1 MARRNNYG
9 DISEEQYLTA
19 LAWLEGGGTKK
30 GACDILKVSNNKTME
45 RLLDEYQEDK
55 IRDKELRAR
64 KRSQPVTTSE
74 LVEIIKDYLNGY
86 SLEALSASYYRS
98 VDMIKHQLY
107 KHGAMLRTNAKVDPL
122 NPPPMPDQCFEYNM
136 FTEGQYVWSSK
147 HGCIAQ
153 IKSKYKNAWRVEI
166 MSEGRQE
173 QSYVAEHELGS
184 LEHLERLGVD
194 LSSMTD
200 YLDAAEVKA
209 SIYKTMREANKNARK
224 TSNER

>member
-9 DISEEQYLTA
+9 DITEEQYLKA
-19 LAWLEGGGTKK
+19 IAWLEAGGTKK

-55 IRDKELRAR
+55 VRDKELRAR

-107 KHGAMLRTNAKVDPL
+107 NHGAMLRVNAKVNPL
-122 NPPPMPDQCFEYNM
+122 NPPPMPDQCFEYDT
-136 FTEGQYVWSSK
+136 FTEGQYVWSAK

-153 IKSKYKNAWRVEI
+153 IKSKYKNAWRVEV

-173 QSYVAEHELGS
+173 QAYVAEQELGS
-184 LEHLERLGVD
+184 LSHLELLGVD

-200 YLDAAEVKA
+200 YMGSVDVHSAIAR
-209 SIYKTMREANKNARK
+209 TMREANKNARK
-224 TSNER
+224 RENT